1 MYTVIRFM
9 FDNNPNA
16 LVGFGEKLNKI
27 IPGAFSGEDR
37 IKQRFS
43 CSMSK
48 SDNWYEH
55 LQDILKW
62 LASTGSLIDE
72 ARDTGADVQIDC
84 AIEPEDVHGRF
95 LRSCMITNELIAK
108 LAEIRVPFVLSLYL
122 LDSSA
127 SDHISDIR

>member
-1 MYTVIRFM
+1 MYTVIRFS
-9 FDNNPNA
+9 FDDNPNA
-16 LVGFGEKLNKI
+16 LAGVGEKLNKI

-84 AIEPEDVHGRF
+84 AIEPEDVHGR
-95 LRSCMITNELIAK
+95 LLLSYMITNELIAR
-108 LAEIRVPFVLSLYL
+108 LAEVRVPFVLSLYCL
-122 LDSSA
+122 ASSP
-127 SDHISDIR
+127 SEWPW